1 MRVKMF
7 IVLVLLL
14 VGLSPL
20 AVANPREVPLSLS
33 VGDSEIINVKGLTRV
48 STGNPQVV
56 EVVVTG
62 SQEVLLNAK
71 QAGAAVVNIWSSQ
84 GVVSYRVTVRENFD
98 SIENELARMIN
109 NPNVQV
115 TVNSKYVILNG
126 TAETSLDSD
135 QAVAYAKMYRDNV
148 INNLEVKTKYQVLL
162 SIIVTEIKKENQNKY
177 GFRWGSWVQT
187 KDGLTFMESQT
198 ALVENSDH
206 AIVRFPDNWQIG
218 SMIDLMEKNG
228 DAKILAVPS
237 ILTKNNQEAMFLAG
251 GEIPIPISDGEKV
264 EVQWKEYGV
273 KLKVKPSIGKDR
285 DVSLV
290 VAPEVSTLDWANAVS
305 LNGYKL
311 PAIATRKTSTSLQVK
326 PGTTIAI
333 GGLLKRED
341 AKTVF
346 KLPIL
351 GDLPI
356 VGALFRSKE
365 FQKGDTEL
373 LFFVT
378 PTLVDDAQLPDPGKI
393 TGDANQG
400 PYFTPDSNSETASKV
415 ESGKS
420 RFKRKK

>member
-1 MRVKMF
+1 MRVKWF
-7 IVLVLLL
+7 ILLVLLL
-14 VGLSPL
+14 VGLSPFI
-20 AVANPREVPLSLS
+20 AANPREVPLSLS

-48 STGNPQVV
+48 STGNPLVV

-62 SQEVLLNAK
+62 SQEILLNAK

-84 GVVSYRVTVRENFD
+84 GVLSYRVTVRENFE
-98 SIENELARMIN
+98 SFEKELARLID
-109 NPNVQV
+109 NPKVRV

-126 TAETSLDSD
+126 AVETTLDAD

-148 INNLEVKTKYQVLL
+148 INNLEAKTKYQVLL

-198 ALVENSDH
+198 ALIENSDH
-206 AIVRFPDNWQIG
+206 SIVRFPDNWQLG
-218 SMIDLMEKNG
+218 SMIDMMAKNG

-237 ILTKNNQEAMFLAG
+237 ILTLNNQEATFLAG

-273 KLKVKPSIGKDR
+273 KLKVKPSIAKDR
-285 DVSLV
+285 TVSLMV
-290 VAPEVSTLDWANAVS
+290 SPEVSTLDWANAIS

-311 PAIATRKTSTSLQVK
+311 PAIATRRTSTSLQVK

-378 PTLVDDAQLPDPGKI
+378 PTLVNDNQLPDPNSLTQG
-393 TGDANQG
+393 ANQG
-400 PYFTPDSNSETASKV
+400 PYFTPDNDMKTESKV
-415 ESGKS
+415 ESRKGKL
-420 RFKRKK
+420 KKQK